1 MMDTN
6 QVTAAFPE
14 LSNIRRVDTPSG
26 QKFVFLALRDNA
38 AVVLKIIRP
47 YRGAHER
54 ADREIL
60 AGNILGSSYV
70 PTILDHGVRH
80 IGGCE
85 MRYIVESFVNGE
97 TLERKLADQPVQPLD
112 FVLRLTYALLCACKD
127 FEAVS
132 IVHRDIKP
140 GNLIIAPD
148 GKVWVID
155 FGIARHLEM
164 PSLTGTGGSGLG
176 TWGYAA
182 PEQFRNMKS
191 NINGRADLFSV
202 GIVAYEAMTG
212 GHPFARYTDNP
223 LVLLRKMEGED
234 IPPPALSMGDDG
246 RFADFICQLARRYPS
261 RRPQTANDALAWFEP
276 IYNDL
281 RNRKEE
287 GSAL

>member
-1 MMDTN
+1 MDTD
-6 QVTAAFPE
+6 QIIAAFPE
-14 LSNIRRVDTPSG
+14 LSNIRRVETPSG
-26 QKFVFLALRDNA
+26 QKFVFMALREGVD
-38 AVVLKIIRP
+38 VVLKVIRP
-47 YRGAHER
+47 YRGAAER

-60 AGNILGSSYV
+60 AGNILCSSYV
-70 PTILDHGVRH
+70 PAILDHGVRN

-85 MRYIVESFVNGE
+85 MRYILESLINGE
-97 TLERKLADQPVQPLD
+97 TLERKLAAQPTQPLD
-112 FVLRLTYALLCACKD
+112 FVLRLTSALLCACRD

-140 GNLIIAPD
+140 GNLIIDPG

-164 PSLTGTGGSGLG
+164 PSLTGTGGPGLG

-191 NINGRADLFSV
+191 KINGRADLFSV
-202 GIVAYEAMTG
+202 GIVAYEALTG
-212 GHPFARYTDNP
+212 GHPFARYRDNP

-234 IPPPALSMGDDG
+234 VPPPAPAAGDDG
-246 RFADFICQLARRYPS
+246 RFADFICQLAQRYPS
-261 RRPQTANDALAWFEP
+261 RRPQTANDALVWFGP

-281 RNRKEE
+281 RIR
-287 GSAL
+287 